1 MPVCV
6 WAAVVCV
13 SCVISADCHCKC
25 SWGLVCLLSGAHC
38 LIAFFLSN
46 LFYLWKCELARCCVD
61 MHINSHR
68 RFLSACLPSTACSG
82 VSKAK
87 IKNIKISGFRTYGF
101 FSCSNARFHT
111 LNGELS
117 SFAKRNLDKWE
128 KLRSISSLS
137 VLAISLLITTVKSL
151 LIYCVCIW
159 HFKRLTVWLRDRW
172 RPPFCFYSSQAAQEQ
187 YSMLTLKICKYL
199 TTSLLFLY
207 KNDYIFPT
215 AYVEVFY

>member
-1 MPVCV
+1 MLHVLSKF
-6 WAAVVCV
+6 AVNPRWRQNG
-13 SCVISADCHCKC
+13 K
-25 SWGLVCLLSGAHC
+25 
-38 LIAFFLSN
+38 IASRIYN
-46 LFYLWKCELARCCVD
+46 
-61 MHINSHR
+61 
-68 RFLSACLPSTACSG
+68 
-82 VSKAK
+82 KAK

-187 YSMLTLKICKYL
+187 YSMLTSKNMQISYNLASFSLQQWLHISKLHMSKYF
-199 TTSLLFLY
+199 TS
-207 KNDYIFPT
+207 K
-215 AYVEVFY
+215 